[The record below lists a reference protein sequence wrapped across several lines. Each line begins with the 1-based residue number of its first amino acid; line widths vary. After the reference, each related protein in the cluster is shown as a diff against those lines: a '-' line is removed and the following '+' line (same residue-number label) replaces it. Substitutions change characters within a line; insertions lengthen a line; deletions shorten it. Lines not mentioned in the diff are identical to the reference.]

1 VGDDLEKRYTPF
13 DRILHGLALG
23 HLGLQKIPHRPPPTR
38 GGQPSSSFPDRL
50 KSPTIST
57 RRAAEIGLASS
68 ACRNSRQA
76 RPSPSP
82 AIRDE
87 RPGAHAE
94 LVEALWRISTGIE
107 ALYQQRERRL
117 KATTAVEAKV
127 EGALKYFIEAWQSV
141 RPRRRAKP

>member
-68 ACRNSRQA
+68 ACRNSRLA
-76 RPSPSP
+76 RAVAYLVIATITVVGFFEASGDLRWPST
-82 AIRDE
+82 R
-87 RPGAHAE
+87 R
-94 LVEALWRISTGIE
+94 
-107 ALYQQRERRL
+107 QRRHS
-117 KATTAVEAKV
+117 A
-127 EGALKYFIEAWQSV
+127 G
-141 RPRRRAKP
+141 